1 MTTKNSVLLELYN
14 LKLFGYNYIHKS
26 KIIKSNINTLPNNI
40 EELNI
45 RINNC
50 NLCELSNRVKS
61 KVTHK
66 NSINNK
72 IVVIVPYIL
81 NEKQNNIL
89 QELLYKYLN
98 ISVDDVLILNLIK
111 CEIKNIAVNKECFF
125 KCKEFTT
132 KQLEI
137 VNPKFII
144 SFGDI
149 YKLIVNDILNIG
161 EKVNYNNSYLYYLHE
176 LEYIL
181 RNPSSIDR
189 YTNVFRKIKKEME
202 KI

>member
-1 MTTKNSVLLELYN
+1 MTDKQNLLIELYN
-14 LKLFGYNYIHKS
+14 LKLFGYKYINKS

-40 EELNI
+40 EELNS

-50 NLCELSNRVKS
+50 NLCELSHRVKS
-61 KVTHK
+61 KTTHK
-66 NSINNK
+66 NSLNNK

-81 NEKQNNIL
+81 NEKQNKIL
-89 QELLYKYLN
+89 QDLLYKYLN
-98 ISVDDVLILNLIK
+98 INIDDVLVLNLIK
-111 CEIKNIAVNKECFF
+111 CDINNLIVNEECFV
-125 KCKEFTT
+125 KCKEFTI

-137 VNPKFII
+137 VNPKFIF

-149 YKLIVNDILNIG
+149 YKLIVEDILKIG
-161 EKVNYNNSYLYYLHE
+161 EKINYNNSYLYYLDE

-189 YTNVFRKIKKEME
+189 YTNTFRKIKNEME